1 MKGQAA
7 MNAATQTDQAAAAEG
22 SKAPK
27 DLRDYPQF
35 ITVADFA
42 RVAGITRATAYKL
55 IKSGDLKAVHIRS
68 AWRINRDSA
77 CSYLGL

>member
-1 MKGQAA
+1 
-7 MNAATQTDQAAAAEG
+7 MNAAATQADQTAAED

-27 DLRDYPQF
+27 SLRDYPQL
-35 ITVADFA
+35 ITVAQFA
-42 RVAGITRATAYKL
+42 QVAGITRATAYKL